1 MTAATDTF
9 VHVHGDGLEHGDH
22 QHGEHQHGP
31 DGLGHDHQDHHDHPH
46 ASGPVVVESAQ
57 HHGPSHDGS
66 VVLDIGAGIGAVVL
80 YVPDGL
86 AGIEIDIVGM
96 GPGTTSTHSLVR
108 PRVLPGGTRYAAVYP
123 GLPEGAYRI
132 PETAGFP
139 AADLQVVGGSVAE
152 VTWA

>member
-1 MTAATDTF
+1 MSA
-9 VHVHGDGLEHGDH
+9 VLPHVHDH
-22 QHGEHQHGP
+22 DDAHGP
-31 DGLGHDHQDHHDHPH
+31 GAHHHDHPH
-46 ASGPVVVESAQ
+46 TSGAVVVESAQ

-66 VVLDIGAGIGAVVL
+66 VVLDIGAGVGAVVL
-80 YVPDGL
+80 YVPDAL
-86 AGIEIDIVGM
+86 ANVEIDIVGM

-108 PRVLPGGTRYAAVYP
+108 PRVLPAGTRYAAVYP

-139 AADLQVVGGSVAE
+139 AADIEVVGGSVAE